1 MKSRICWLIV
11 VILVGTLSSI
21 VWAEDA
27 ATVVYA
33 EGEGFTIIRR
43 SGDEERLFWDDPN
56 FIGVG
61 LADGDTIL
69 TDDRTFLE
77 LRIHARNSIVR
88 VSENTSFEISQ
99 SGSDGRD
106 TRLAVTYG
114 RVRAAV
120 QRIRGSREFEI
131 RGQAVIAG
139 VRGTDFG
146 VSVLATPIGEIEDKV
161 FVVEGQVAVQ
171 PEASEDSSDR
181 DDADAQP
188 GTAAPEGGAPVAEAV
203 LVSAGNQVALRSPR
217 DPIVVEPID
226 APTRAEIERT
236 SFRTQLP
243 TQPAPRPAPPAP
255 TPDPPQ
261 PAEPDP
267 TDPGVESG
275 VVEAT
280 GTPRS
285 VVVRLQSGGG
295 FVAAGGPD
303 VYLFDRFLRMGM
315 VLGATLTGGE
325 PTPAAAAT
333 LAIEPRFGRLVT
345 SLGVSGYATSSL
357 DTISWNAVSAAV
369 GATLGLGLEFDR
381 GIDGLFFENTV
392 YFNVYPN
399 AGLPLVYMPA
409 LGLRL

>member
-1 MKSRICWLIV
+1 MRSRNCWLIV
-11 VILVGTLSSI
+11 VVLFGVLSSL
-21 VWAEDA
+21 VWAENA

-33 EGEGFTIIRR
+33 EGDGFTIIRR
-43 SGDEERLFWDDPN
+43 SGEEERLFWDDPN
-56 FIGVG
+56 FIGVS

-77 LRIHARNSIVR
+77 LRMTANNSIVR

-99 SGSDGRD
+99 GGAGDRD

-120 QRIRGSREFEI
+120 QRARGSREFEI
-131 RGQAVIAG
+131 RGQTVVAG

-171 PEASEDSSDR
+171 PEAPEDSSDQ
-181 DDADAQP
+181 DD
-188 GTAAPEGGAPVAEAV
+188 AEAV
-203 LVSAGNQVALRSPR
+203 LVSAGNQVAVRSAR
-217 DPIVVEPID
+217 DPIVVEAID

-236 SFRTQLP
+236 SFRSQLP
-243 TQPAPRPAPPAP
+243 TAPAPRPDPRPAPPAP
-255 TPDPPQ
+255 TPEPPQ

-267 TDPGVESG
+267 TDPGVDSG

-315 VLGATLTGGE
+315 VLGATLSGGE

-345 SLGVSGYATSSL
+345 SLGVSGYATTDL
-357 DTISWNAVSAAV
+357 AGVSWSDVSGAAVSAAV
-369 GATLGLGLEFDR
+369 GATLGLGIQFDR